1 MSNLHRKETVRDVT
15 WDYARGIAIVMIV
28 LHHLYPR
35 FYIDPA
41 VHPDSIVYFICYT
54 CQLPIFMFV
63 SGLFANSSANRYG
76 TIELIKNRIVRLLLP
91 FFSFILIWAL
101 IVPESIP
108 RVFFENF
115 KDGYWFTFVLFE
127 MMVILAVCKYLS
139 KKTNKSLF
147 LFIVVFYVLFTIYE
161 LAIPR
166 INNTI
171 NGLFS
176 LNLVWHYFPFFIM
189 GYYSNMLS
197 QLFQM
202 RFAAIYALL
211 YAIAQ
216 FFFIQYENHA
226 LIPLCNIFSLLLV
239 ITLFT
244 HGIRPFERTFANIGF
259 YSLQIYLLHFFL
271 RLFINEIEIRD
282 NPIEDFLLNVV
293 LTASTI
299 IISIL
304 VARLIMK
311 NEALA
316 LLLFGIKKKKQFT

>member
-1 MSNLHRKETVRDVT
+1 MERSSTRNVT
-15 WDYARGIAIVMIV
+15 WDYARGFAIAMIV

-54 CQLPIFMFV
+54 CQLPIFMYV

-76 TIELIKNRIVRLLLP
+76 AIELIKNRAVRLLLP

-108 RVFFENF
+108 RVFLENF

-127 MMVILAVCKYLS
+127 MMVVLAVCKYLS

-147 LFIVVFYVLFTIYE
+147 LFLVVFYVLFTIYE

-166 INNTI
+166 ISNTI

-189 GYYSNMLS
+189 GYYSNKLS
-197 QLFQM
+197 RIFQM
-202 RFAAIYALL
+202 RFAVIYALL
-211 YAIAQ
+211 YAIAL
-216 FFFIQYENHA
+216 FFFSQNENHV
-226 LIPLCNIFSLLLV
+226 LIPLCNIFSLLLI

-244 HGIRPFERTFANIGF
+244 NGIRPFECTFAKIGV

-271 RLFINEIEIRD
+271 RLFINEIEIRE
-282 NPIEDFLLNVV
+282 NPIEDLLLNVV
-293 LTASTI
+293 LTALTI
-299 IISIL
+299 IVSIL
-304 VARLIMK
+304 LAKLIMK
-311 NEALA
+311 NETLA
-316 LLLFGIKKKKQFT
+316 LLLFGIKKKKQIT